1 MGRVARSSFTRST
14 SAPISTWGATSKR
27 TLAQTPRS
35 NIHAG
40 TSRQRSD
47 IEPPILQRK
56 MFKPTRS
63 TVS

>member
-14 SAPISTWGATSKR
+14 SAPISTWGAASKR
-27 TLAQTPRS
+27 ALAQIARS
-35 NIHAG
+35 NIYTG

-47 IEPPILQRK
+47 TEPPILQRK
-56 MFKPTRS
+56 MSTSTRS